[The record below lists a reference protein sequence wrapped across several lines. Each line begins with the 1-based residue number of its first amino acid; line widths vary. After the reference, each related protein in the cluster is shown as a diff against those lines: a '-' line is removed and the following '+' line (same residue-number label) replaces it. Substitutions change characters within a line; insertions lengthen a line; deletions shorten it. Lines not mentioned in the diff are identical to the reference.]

1 MTDFQGVIAA
11 WDADGKAGGPSIHPL
26 EPDSGEFWELG
37 RLQAQIVGL
46 YAEPGDFVIDFGCG
60 IGRLALPLTMAGYNV
75 LAVDSS
81 QAMLDGLA
89 ERAALAGVE
98 VGALRSDGSDLATVV
113 DDIIGARAAVVIAR
127 AVLIHHDYAGVEA
140 IVRNLSRALRP
151 GGHLIADWPVS
162 DTPRE
167 RRDWIDVTT
176 WDRRHRHVIAAA
188 AGLDPVITP
197 VVEPSVW
204 RKRQQETAHA
214 SASSNQAF
222 VDQWGHLWD
231 DAGAVDPSTAKP
243 CFDIGSRD
251 RAAGGTDA
259 Q

>member
-37 RLQAQIVGL
+37 RLQAQIVGR

-60 IGRLALPLTMAGYNV
+60 IGRLSLPLADAGYDV
-75 LAVDSS
+75 LAVDAS
-81 QAMLDGLA
+81 QAMLEGLL
-89 ERAALAGVE
+89 ERASLVNPGKLGV
-98 VGALRSDGSDLATVV
+98 LKSDGSTLA
-113 DDIIGARAAVVIAR
+113 DALDGRQADVVIAR

-140 IVRNLSRALRP
+140 IVRNLSRVLRP

-204 RKRQQETAHA
+204 RKREQG
-214 SASSNQAF
+214 N
-222 VDQWGHLWD
+222 
-231 DAGAVDPSTAKP
+231 GA
-243 CFDIGSRD
+243 
-251 RAAGGTDA
+251 TDEE
-259 Q
+259 